1 MGDVYPEL
9 RERAAEIE
17 QWTRREEERFLET
30 IGDGLLRLD
39 DIITR
44 PAGTISGVEAFRLH
58 DTFGFPIDLTEL
70 IARERGWSV
79 DRSGFDAALE
89 AQKHQSQRTSASHA
103 AVSDRHA
110 GVKGKFTRVIPRVRQ
125 RFVGYETTT
134 ADTDVIAFRQT
145 DDRLALIL
153 RENPFYS
160 ESGGQV
166 SDTGV
171 VEGQGWELSIEDVRK
186 EQGKQVVIGPY
197 EGPFEPTEV
206 KAIVDE
212 PRRRDIERNHT
223 VTHLVH
229 AALRNVLGKHV
240 RQAGSVVAPDRLRFD
255 FSHHA
260 PVTDDELSA
269 VEAEVNR
276 GVWLNAVVSNY
287 EMPYDKAL
295 RVGAMALFGEKYGD
309 VVRVVEVPGISV
321 ELCGGTHVR
330 STGQIGLFHFTH
342 ETGVAAGVRRVEAV
356 TGPGAYAHVKVLGG
370 RMRLAAESLRTSPE
384 HVTRKIESLIEEKR
398 KLEKQVEELL
408 REGGTGN
415 REGVAEVKLGTT
427 MLSLEESSIA
437 DRAKIGL
444 MMDAFR
450 DQNKDS
456 IRVVITT
463 GDRPGI
469 HVAVTDDLVSKG
481 VRAGDIAN
489 RLAAISGGRGGG
501 RPHFAS
507 GGIVDSSKLTETRNE
522 APKIVAELLG
532 VRSN

>member
-1 MGDVYPEL
+1 
-9 RERAAEIE
+9 
-17 QWTRREEERFLET
+17 
-30 IGDGLLRLD
+30 
-39 DIITR
+39 
-44 PAGTISGVEAFRLH
+44 SGVDAFKLH
-58 DTFGFPIDLTEL
+58 DTYGFPVDLTEL

-79 DRSGFDAALE
+79 DRSGFEAALE
-89 AQKHQSQRTSASHA
+89 AQKRKSQQPSSSSVSRADKA
-103 AVSDRHA
+103 AR
-110 GVKGKFTRVIPRVRQ
+110 VKGKFTRVIPRVRQ
-125 RFVGYETTT
+125 KFVGYEVTN

-145 DDRLALIL
+145 DDRLALML

-171 VEGQGWELSIEDVRK
+171 VEGQGWELPVEDVRK
-186 EQGKQVVIGPY
+186 EEGKQIVIGPY

-260 PVTDDELSA
+260 PVTAEELSA

-276 GVWLNAVVSNY
+276 GIWLNAVVNSSD
-287 EMPYDKAL
+287 MPYDEAI
-295 RVGAMALFGEKYGD
+295 RAGAMALFGEKYGD
-309 VVRVVEVPGISV
+309 VVRVIEVPGISI

-342 ETGVAAGVRRVEAV
+342 ETGVAAGVRRIEAV
-356 TGPGAYAHVKVLGG
+356 TGPGAYAYVKAMGS
-370 RMRLAAESLRTSPE
+370 RLEAASETLRTSPE
-384 HVTRKIESLIEEKR
+384 HVSRKIESLIEEK
-398 KLEKQVEELL
+398 KQLEKQVQQLL
-408 REGGTGN
+408 REGGAGS
-415 REGVAEVKLGTT
+415 AERLEAIELGTT
-427 MLSLEESSIA
+427 TLSLEESSIA

-450 DQNKDS
+450 EQNSDS
-456 IRVVITT
+456 VRVVITT

-469 HVAVTDDLVSKG
+469 HVGVTDDLVSKG
-481 VRAGDIAN
+481 VRAGEIAK
-489 RLAAISGGRGGG
+489 RLAAVSGGKGGG

-507 GGIVDSSKLTETRNE
+507 GGMGDVSKVAETRAE
-522 APKIVAELLG
+522 APQIVAELLG
-532 VRSN
+532 VQRN

>member
-1 MGDVYPEL
+1 
-9 RERAAEIE
+9 
-17 QWTRREEERFLET
+17 
-30 IGDGLLRLD
+30 
-39 DIITR
+39 
-44 PAGTISGVEAFRLH
+44 
-58 DTFGFPIDLTEL
+58 
-70 IARERGWSV
+70 
-79 DRSGFDAALE
+79 
-89 AQKHQSQRTSASHA
+89 
-103 AVSDRHA
+103 
-110 GVKGKFTRVIPRVRQ
+110 
-125 RFVGYETTT
+125 
-134 ADTDVIAFRQT
+134 
-145 DDRLALIL
+145 
-153 RENPFYS
+153 
-160 ESGGQV
+160 
-166 SDTGV
+166 
-171 VEGQGWELSIEDVRK
+171 
-186 EQGKQVVIGPY
+186 
-197 EGPFEPTEV
+197 
-206 KAIVDE
+206 
-212 PRRRDIERNHT
+212 
-223 VTHLVH
+223 
-229 AALRNVLGKHV
+229 
-240 RQAGSVVAPDRLRFD
+240 VAPDRLRFD

-260 PVTDDELSA
+260 PVTHDELSA

-276 GVWLNAVVSNY
+276 GVWLNAIVNNY
-287 EMPYDKAL
+287 EMPYDEAL
-295 RVGAMALFGEKYGD
+295 RAGAMALFGEKYGD

-370 RMRLAAESLRTSPE
+370 RIQLAAESLRTSPE

-427 MLSLEESSIA
+427 TLSLEESSIA

-450 DQNKDS
+450 DQHKDS
-456 IRVVITT
+456 VRVVITT

-481 VRAGDIAN
+481 VRAGEIAK
-489 RLAAISGGRGGG
+489 RLAAVSGGRGGG

-507 GGIVDSSKLTETRNE
+507 GGIGDASRLPETRTE

-532 VRSN
+532 VESN